1 MIAPI
6 PSCDLQPL
14 SVYRLVGCSFLGG
27 TAVDIWRAAKLMLS
41 RGDNAEAESAKR
53 VDELAED
60 GDHAGVAVW
69 KRMINA
75 I

>member
-1 MIAPI
+1 
-6 PSCDLQPL
+6 
-14 SVYRLVGCSFLGG
+14 
-27 TAVDIWRAAKLMLS
+27 MLS